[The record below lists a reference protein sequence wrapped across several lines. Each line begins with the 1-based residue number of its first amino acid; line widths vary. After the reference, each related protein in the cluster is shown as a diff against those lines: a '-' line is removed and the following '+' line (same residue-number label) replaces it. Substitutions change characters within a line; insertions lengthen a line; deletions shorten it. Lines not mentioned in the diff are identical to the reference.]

1 MIYGNKTYPPLVLLN
16 LGRIEMNANWNFS
29 RLCSPFLRIY
39 YVESG
44 EASVSLQGVTHR
56 LRAGHL
62 YMIPPFTQHS
72 DTCTGA
78 FTHYY
83 IHILDQTIQGQNIYE
98 QNQFPFEAE
107 ADADAIRQIRRL
119 MEINPHCQLRQSAP
133 SSYDNRQAINEAINR
148 FTQKEGRQQYETQA
162 LLMMLIARFYNRAVP
177 LHTSRDDRLMR
188 VQRHIRQHLNRP
200 LPLDELAEQAAV
212 CKDSL
217 IRIFKRELGITPVD
231 YILNKRIEQ
240 AQILLLTQTGP
251 VKEIALQL
259 GFSNQSYFTAQFKR
273 ITGLTPLEYRK
284 QQQQV

>member
-1 MIYGNKTYPPLVLLN
+1 MYENRMYFPLILLN
-16 LGRIEMNANWNFS
+16 VGRIEMNANWNFP

-39 YVESG
+39 YVEHG
-44 EASVSLQGVTHR
+44 QATVNLQGVEHT
-56 LRAGHL
+56 LKPGHL

-72 DTCTGA
+72 DTCTGV

-98 QNQFPFEAE
+98 QHIFPFELE
-107 ADADAIRQIRRL
+107 ADEEAVRLIRRL
-119 MEINPHCQLRQSAP
+119 TDINPHSQLRQSTP
-133 SSYDNRQAINEAINR
+133 STYDNKHAINEAVNR
-148 FTQKEGRQQYETQA
+148 FIQKSNRQQYETQA
-162 LLMMLIARFYNRAVP
+162 ILMMLISRFYNQAI
-177 LHTSRDDRLMR
+177 LQNTSNDDRLIR
-188 VQRHIRQHLNRP
+188 VQRYIRQHLNIP
-200 LPLDELAEQAAV
+200 LPLDELAKQAAV

-217 IRIFKRELGITPVD
+217 IRLFRRELGITPLD

-240 AQILLLTQTGP
+240 AQLLLLTSSLS
-251 VKEIALQL
+251 VKEIASQI